1 MIYGEYQR
9 KMPNIILDN
18 LIICLI
24 LAIDVFLIGF
34 NYGLSKIKV
43 PFISVISVT
52 LINFIVIGSGVVVSF
67 FCSTLI
73 SEEVLNYI
81 SISLLFL
88 LGVINLTK
96 FFLKCKEKNLDKNN
110 DKTLSPSECLV
121 LAFILTPDGFSASL
135 ACGGDKT
142 NCIVFIITFVI
153 TTFLAILLGSKLG
166 YHLSKKIKLNLSWL
180 SPTFLI
186 CYSLVKLVLSLV

>member
-1 MIYGEYQR
+1 MT
-9 KMPNIILDN
+9 KLLVDN

-34 NYGLSKIKV
+34 NYGISKIKV
-43 PFISVISVT
+43 PFVSVISVT

-67 FCSTLI
+67 FCSNFV

-81 SISLLFL
+81 SIGLLFL
-88 LGVINLTK
+88 LGIINLTK

-110 DKTLSPSECLV
+110 DKMLSPSECLI

-135 ACGGDKT
+135 SCGGDKT
-142 NCIVFIITFVI
+142 NCIIFIIIFVI
-153 TTFLAILLGSKLG
+153 TTFLAIFSGSKLG
-166 YHLSKKIKLNLSWL
+166 YHLSKKIRLNLSWL

-186 CYSLVKLVLSLV
+186 LYSLVKFMVTL